1 MHSLPLT
8 ELSVTLFAMLLAAAA
23 ILAASPQSA
32 PVSRA
37 AATASAQATIRIVSG
52 AVIRLGESSQRGSG
66 PKAKVTLVRLDGTP
80 LAAKLVEFE

>member
-1 MHSLPLT
+1 MA
-8 ELSVTLFAMLLAAAA
+8 ELGVTVIAMLFAAAA

-32 PVSRA
+32 PVSQA

-52 AVIRLGESSQRGSG
+52 AVIRLGEGSQRSPG
-66 PKAKVTLVRLDGTP
+66 PKARVTLVRLDGTP